1 MAPPAAQPTP
11 DPGWFHHFEP
21 YGLFHAVAAGSCLL
35 VMVAWCLAGRRLL
48 ARSVESERTFRYTIA
63 WTMLAWQAFATV
75 WRLLP
80 SNFDLNESLPLHLC
94 RLVGW
99 AAPFAL
105 ISQHRRLRSIV
116 FFWGLGLSTQGFV
129 TPMWDFGLAS
139 VDFWLYW
146 VGHTMI
152 VGTAVYAIAVHAWGP
167 RFRDW
172 GFAALWGM
180 VYAGLVI
187 PINLWLGT
195 NYSYL
200 GRGEYA
206 ASSVVDALGD
216 WPERPLLM
224 IAGAQA
230 LMLALYWCAWGVRA
244 HKRRKRS
251 TWNIAT
257 SNGVENPATCHPR

>member
-1 MAPPAAQPTP
+1 MAPPAIQPTA
-11 DPGWFHHFEP
+11 DPSWLHHFEP
-21 YGLFHAVAAGSCLL
+21 FGLFHAVAAGTC
-35 VMVAWCLAGRRLL
+35 VATMALWCVAGRRLL
-48 ARSVESERTFRYTIA
+48 ARSAESEQAFRFTVAGI
-63 WTMLAWQAFATV
+63 MLAWQAFATV

-80 SNFDLNESLPLHLC
+80 ANYDVSESLPLHLC

-105 ISQHRRLRSIV
+105 ISQHRRLRAIV
-116 FFWGLGLSTQGFV
+116 LFWGLGLSTQGFV

-152 VGTAVYAIAVHAWGP
+152 VGTAVYAIAVHGWGP

-172 GFAALWGM
+172 GFAALWGL

-187 PINLWLGT
+187 PVNLWLET

-216 WPERPLLM
+216 WPERPLFMVL
-224 IAGAQA
+224 GAQLLMYAVYLVA
-230 LMLALYWCAWGVRA
+230 LGIRAL
-244 HKRRKRS
+244 KRRRCS
-251 TWNIAT
+251 TWNIAP
-257 SNGVENPATCHPR
+257 SNGVENSPAPPL